1 MPVSKLD
8 TINVLDSDFIA
19 ESIEDVL
26 EVKRAELIA
35 ELRQS
40 LQDVNRVSTGALQS
54 SIDVNYTKTD
64 NGYLFALIMD
74 DYWKYV
80 DEGVNGTMVKH
91 GSTFSYK
98 RNGKKIPIQA
108 MTDFVRNRSIQW
120 QRTATHYKTK
130 KGTFKKRKNKL
141 SSIDAAKQ
149 LGYAIGHGLK
159 EKGIKPTHFF
169 TNVVN
174 ENWQERFIEDT
185 LNEFE
190 RIANG

>member
-1 MPVSKLD
+1 MPISKID
-8 TINVLDSDFIA
+8 TINVLDPDFIA

-54 SIDVNYTKTD
+54 SIDVSYTKTEK
-64 NGYLFALIMD
+64 GYLFSLIMD
-74 DYWKYV
+74 DYWKFV
-80 DEGVNGTMVKH
+80 EKGVNGWKIKH
-91 GSTFSYK
+91 GSDYTYK
-98 RNGKKIPIQA
+98 KWTKNIPNEPMQE
-108 MTDFVRNRSIQW
+108 FVRNRSLQLGNIP
-120 QRTATHYKTK
+120 THYKNS
-130 KGTFKKRKNKL
+130 KGIFKKRKNKL
-141 SSIDAAKQ
+141 STLDASKA
-149 LGYAIGHGLK
+149 LGAMIGHKIK
-159 EKGIKPTHFF
+159 EKGLKPTHFF